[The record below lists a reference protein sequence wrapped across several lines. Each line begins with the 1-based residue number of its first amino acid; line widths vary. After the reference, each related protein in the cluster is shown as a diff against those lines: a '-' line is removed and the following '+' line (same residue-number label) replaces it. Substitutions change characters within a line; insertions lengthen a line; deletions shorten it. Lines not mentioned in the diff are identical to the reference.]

1 MKKEILLKTKKDLVQ
16 KELQYTGLYM
26 TDEEIQ
32 CFSANQLKILC
43 KIMKQ
48 NQKMEYDRSAFLA
61 ISTTE
66 ALCKENG
73 KIIDFE
79 EVVALDAK
87 YITEWSLRE
96 DIKILWKTVL
106 IVLKGK
112 GAV

>member
-32 CFSANQLKILC
+32 CFSVNQLKILC

-79 EVVALDAK
+79 EV
-87 YITEWSLRE
+87 RE
-96 DIKILWKTVL
+96 MSRDEVMRSAGRSILEAYEKRQ
-106 IVLKGK
+106 
-112 GAV
+112 

>member
-66 ALCKENG
+66 VLCKENG

-79 EVVALDAK
+79 EV
-87 YITEWSLRE
+87 RE
-96 DIKILWKTVL
+96 MSRDEVMRSAGRSILEAYEKRQ
-106 IVLKGK
+106 
-112 GAV
+112 